1 MLLEGKNAV
10 VYGAGGSVGGAV
22 ARAFAREGAAVFLA
36 GRTLAPLQAVA
47 EDIVRAGGAAEAAVV
62 NALDEGAVRRHADAV
77 AAAAGSLDV
86 SFNAISVDHIQGV
99 PLADMSEQ
107 DVVRPI
113 AERVATHLLTAR
125 AAARHMTA
133 QGHGVIITFTAD
145 AARLAYAEVGSFGIA
160 CAAVEG
166 LTRSLAAELGPFG
179 VRVICLRS
187 MGSPDAPDVE
197 AVWKLR
203 SAEEN
208 PSSQSVFAARTALTL
223 LDRLPTLSE
232 VGNVAALMASD
243 HASPLTAAVINVTC
257 GEIAD

>member
-1 MLLEGKNAV
+1 
-10 VYGAGGSVGGAV
+10 V
-22 ARAFAREGAAVFLA
+22 AD
-36 GRTLAPLQAVA
+36 
-47 EDIVRAGGAAEAAVV
+47 DIVQAGGAAETAVV
-62 NALDEGAVRRHADAV
+62 NALDEAVVRRHADAV
-77 AAAAGSLDV
+77 AASAGSLDV

-107 DVVRPI
+107 DVVAPV
-113 AERVATHLLTAR
+113 ADRVATHLLTAR
-125 AAARHMTA
+125 AAAHHMTA

-160 CAAVEG
+160 CAAVEA

-197 AVWKLR
+197 AVWRLR
-203 SAEEN
+203 AAEQN
-208 PSSQSVFAARTALTL
+208 PSSQSVLAARTALTL
-223 LDRLPTLSE
+223 LDRLPTLAE

-243 HASPLTAAVINVTC
+243 HASALTATIINVTC